1 MTSPKSVVR
10 ACLMAIA
17 LVLFVLHVHG
27 VVEKY
32 FDRRTNF
39 STKETRP
46 VALKFPAFSFCP
58 SQAFQ
63 KDKIKLY
70 NISSKFM
77 HPINTNNQQ
86 LYNKSVWDVFQ
97 DVSYVL
103 NRDFNITFSQDDQ
116 YFTYLKVGANNVTD
130 ENQKLESYTVIVY
143 ELHTTVMGTCY
154 SIAPQINVSFQS
166 KNLHTGCPITFGS
179 VRIG

>member
-1 MTSPKSVVR
+1 MPAMTSPKSVVR
-10 ACLMAIA
+10 ACLMSIA
-17 LVLFVLHVHG
+17 LVMFVLHVHG

-46 VALKFPAFSFCP
+46 VALKYPTFSFCP

-63 KDKIKLY
+63 KDKIKHY
-70 NISSKFM
+70 NISSKFLHM
-77 HPINTNNQQ
+77 NTNNQQ

-103 NRDFNITFSQDDQ
+103 NRDFNITVSKNDG
-116 YFTYLKVGANNVTD
+116 YVTYLKVGANNVTD
-130 ENQKLESYTVIVY
+130 ENKKLESYTVIVY
-143 ELHTTVMGTCY
+143 ELHTSIMGTCY
-154 SIAPQINVSFQS
+154 SIATQINVSLQS
-166 KNLHTGCPITFGS
+166 KNLHIK
-179 VRIG
+179 I